1 MLKRPLRKY
10 STTFMIHVLERLE
23 IHRELINIIKTVYS
37 KPIANTNLNGK
48 SKEVHYNKNKTM
60 VSTLPINCI

>member
-1 MLKRPLRKY
+1 
-10 STTFMIHVLERLE
+10 MIHVLERLE